1 MPIPPHMHIPAH
13 TRWGFALKYFSY
25 RKVATDEYVS
35 YMNISLSTRTI
46 VDGSRALTD
55 SHSVMDAV
63 ETQFSLLSAALEK
76 RRKEL
81 RVQIMERTQV
91 RVHALMT
98 QTA

>member
-1 MPIPPHMHIPAH
+1 M
-13 TRWGFALKYFSY
+13 
-25 RKVATDEYVS
+25 
-35 YMNISLSTRTI
+35 
-46 VDGSRALTD
+46 VDGLHALTD

-63 ETQFSLLSAALEK
+63 DTQFSLLSAALEK

-98 QTA
+98 QAA